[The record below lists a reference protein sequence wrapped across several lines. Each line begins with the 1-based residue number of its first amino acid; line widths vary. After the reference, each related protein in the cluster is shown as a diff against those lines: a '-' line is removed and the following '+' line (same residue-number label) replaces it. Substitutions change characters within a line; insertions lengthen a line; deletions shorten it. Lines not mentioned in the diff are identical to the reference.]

1 MENKLLIYFNQ
12 RFGREDLHE
21 KKRSNPGP
29 VITISRQVG
38 CNGVKLAKKIA
49 EKLNEH
55 PALSIWKVLSKEI
68 FYESAREL
76 DMEPESIRRIFK
88 QDESYAMNDIIKAIG
103 TRRFKSEKKIT
114 RTVKEIIHAFAVDG
128 YCIIVGRAAHFIA
141 SDIKNALHVRL
152 HAPLEYR
159 IKTIME
165 NNRLNREEAIEFINK
180 VEKERIAFRNAI
192 GKISMETDFFDIFI
206 NRASFN
212 DEDTIYLITEA
223 AKKKGIFKDYLDL
236 PHFYT

>member
-1 MENKLLIYFNQ
+1 MENRLLTYFNQ

-21 KKRSNPGP
+21 KKQSSPGP

-38 CNGVKLAKKIA
+38 CNGVKLATKIA
-49 EKLNEH
+49 DKLNEH
-55 PALSIWKVLSKEI
+55 PAFSTWKVLSKEI

-76 DMEPESIRRIFK
+76 DMEPERIRRIFK
-88 QDESYAMNDIIKAIG
+88 QDESYMMNDIINAIG
-103 TRRFKSEKKIT
+103 ARRFKSERRIT
-114 RTVKEIIHAFAVDG
+114 KTVKEIIHSFAVDG

-141 SDIKNALHVRL
+141 ADIKNALHVKL

-165 NNRLNREEAIEFINK
+165 NNRLNREEAIYFIKK

-192 GKISMETDFFDIFI
+192 GEVSMETDLFDIFI

-212 DEDTIYLITEA
+212 DEDTIYLIREA
-223 AKKKGIFKDYLDL
+223 ATKKGIFKDYLDL
-236 PHFYT
+236 PHFYM

>member
-1 MENKLLIYFNQ
+1 MENKLVTYFNQ

-21 KKRSNPGP
+21 KKKTKPGP

-49 EKLNEH
+49 DRLNEH
-55 PALSIWKVLSKEI
+55 PAFSTWKVLSKEI

-76 DMEPESIRRIFK
+76 DIDPEEVRRIFK
-88 QDESYAMNDIIKAIG
+88 QDESYALNDIIKSIG

-114 RTVKEIIHAFAVDG
+114 RTVREIIHSFAVDG
-128 YCIIVGRAAHFIA
+128 YCIIVGRAAHIIA
-141 SDIKNALHVRL
+141 SDIKNALHVRFY
-152 HAPLEYR
+152 APLEYR
-159 IKTIME
+159 IKTIIE
-165 NNRLNREEAIEFINK
+165 NNRLNREEAFEFIDK

-192 GKISMETDFFDIFI
+192 GRVNEEIDLFDIFI

-212 DEDTIYLITEA
+212 DEDTIYLINKS

-236 PHFYT
+236 PHFYI